1 MLFEWD
7 PEKNASNIKK
17 HRISFEIAITVFDD
31 PLHLS
36 VLDHKTRH
44 EERWMTIGPAV
55 TGAIIVVVHSYKELR
70 ELEIIRIISARHATR
85 KEKKQYEEGI

>member
-7 PEKNASNIKK
+7 PEKNARNFKK
-17 HRISFEIAITVFDD
+17 HMFSFEIAVTVFDD
-31 PLHLS
+31 SLHLS

-44 EERWMTIGPAV
+44 EERWITVGHVV
-55 TGAIIVVVHSYKELR
+55 TGATIVVVHTYKELR
-70 ELEIIRIISARHATR
+70 ELEIIRIISARLATR